1 MEGFTD
7 EQIAAKKKGRT
18 KEQQTAVSYVCME
31 TGCFGKAQV
40 EDAEYDQMV
49 LQKIKAT
56 DWKQK
61 ALNKLGLDE
70 SQVQEVEPIHFQSF
84 RFDEKTI
91 DRLGEDKK
99 WRSSE
104 YQISWIFASDTE
116 IYVWQ
121 YTFSM
126 IDDTKKERTEEYFY
140 KDITNFST
148 SAETLEKYVPVLE
161 KHCLKKEKK
170 WLRQN
175 VDYNKFSIVVPG
187 DKFYCSIEDD
197 EYVEAA
203 VQGLKAKLRE
213 KKA

>member
-1 MEGFTD
+1 MDPKEVKELKRDRTP
-7 EQIAAKKKGRT
+7 QQKK
-18 KEQQTAVSYVCME
+18 AIDYVCYE
-31 TGCFGKAQV
+31 TGCFGKALV
-40 EDAEYDQMV
+40 KDEEYEQMV
-49 LQKIKAT
+49 MEKIKAV

-61 ALNKLGLDE
+61 ALNKIGLE
-70 SQVQEVEPIHFQSF
+70 EEQVSEVEPIHLEAYYI
-84 RFDEKTI
+84 DDKKTYT
-91 DRLGEDKK
+91 RYGKDKK
-99 WRSSE
+99 WRSSH
-104 YQISWIFASDTE
+104 YQISWVFASDTH

-148 SAETLEKYVPVLE
+148 LVETVEKETAEEVG
-161 KHCLKKEKK
+161 CLKTNIEWKRK
-170 WLRQN
+170 N
-175 VDYNKFSIVVPG
+175 VDYNQFAVIVPG